1 MIETLENIY
10 NNSIH
15 ALAQTNDIADLFPRE
30 IQITPQYKVQLKTTI
45 DLAQEQEKGSRL
57 LVKIP
62 ISGELEGGIIA
73 YLTPNDFA
81 KNTMHVLTGLFCES
95 INILSGHFL
104 TNLDADKNI
113 MCSLS
118 HPVIYSIDSNKNH
131 NYEYLN
137 LLEKNGVQ
145 IHSFELNGDLTDG
158 QAIANLTIQVF
169 YFHKDVN

>member
-10 NNSIH
+10 NNSIYT
-15 ALAQTNDIADLFPRE
+15 LAQTNEIADLFPKE
-30 IQITPQYKVQLKTTI
+30 IQITPQYKVQLSPNYYMAK
-45 DLAQEQEKGSRL
+45 EQDKGSRI

-73 YLTPNDFA
+73 YLDPNDFP
-81 KNTMHVLTGLFCES
+81 KKSIHVLTGLFCET

-118 HPVIYSIDSNKNH
+118 HPVIYALDSDKNH

-137 LLEKNGVQ
+137 LLEKNGVELQ
-145 IHSFELNGDLTDG
+145 SFELNGVLRDNQSTAKLS
-158 QAIANLTIQVF
+158 IQVF
-169 YFHKDVN
+169 YVHKEEN